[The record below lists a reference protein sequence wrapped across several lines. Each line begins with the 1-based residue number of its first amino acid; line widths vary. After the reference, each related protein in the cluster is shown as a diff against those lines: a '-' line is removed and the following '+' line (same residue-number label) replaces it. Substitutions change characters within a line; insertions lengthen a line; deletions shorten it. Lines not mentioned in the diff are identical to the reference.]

1 MVGGSDR
8 GVALAGVRRGVV
20 RKIRKMRTE
29 LMGTMTSRLAEM
41 GLGTW
46 EGERKLE
53 NMHARLVK
61 EWEGAEKVYEE

>member
-1 MVGGSDR
+1 
-8 GVALAGVRRGVV
+8 
-20 RKIRKMRTE
+20 
-29 LMGTMTSRLAEM
+29 MGTMTSRLAEM